1 MIDLARQLPL
11 LITRCANMLTY
22 SFFDG
27 KQGDISRN
35 VNISVRCI
43 FLFFRTQFVSWFQRF
58 LLVSWK
64 ISTVKRMIF
73 FCNVTEKLSRYKN
86 IYSKTHDFK
95 TLAVLF
101 WLISNFM
108 LFFILW
114 YEKISYMYIQ
124 SFYIVIKNVKHF
136 ISAYNVHVFITSA
149 NTFLELRDSKNR
161 KKKSWTF
168 HMVRK
173 RIWTLFNKFSKY

>member
-86 IYSKTHDFK
+86 IYFKTHDFK

-108 LFFILW
+108 LFCILW
-114 YEKISYMYIQ
+114 YEKKYHTCIYNRSKLSLKIS
-124 SFYIVIKNVKHF
+124 N
-136 ISAYNVHVFITSA
+136 ISIMPKIFMCLLPALARF
-149 NTFLELRDSKNR
+149 
-161 KKKSWTF
+161 
-168 HMVRK
+168 
-173 RIWTLFNKFSKY
+173 

>member
-43 FLFFRTQFVSWFQRF
+43 FLFFRTQFVSWFKRF

-73 FCNVTEKLSRYKN
+73 FCNVTEKLSRYKKY
-86 IYSKTHDFK
+86 ILKHK

-108 LFFILW
+108 LFCILW
-114 YEKISYMYIQ
+114 YKKKYHTCIYNRSKLSLKIS
-124 SFYIVIKNVKHF
+124 N
-136 ISAYNVHVFITSA
+136 ISIMHKIFTCLLPALARF
-149 NTFLELRDSKNR
+149 
-161 KKKSWTF
+161 
-168 HMVRK
+168 
-173 RIWTLFNKFSKY
+173 

>member
-1 MIDLARQLPL
+1 MIDLAWQLPL

-35 VNISVRCI
+35 VNISVRGI

-86 IYSKTHDFK
+86 IYFKTHDFK

-108 LFFILW
+108 LFCILW
-114 YEKISYMYIQ
+114 YEKKYHTCIYNRSKLSLKISNISIMPKIFMCLLPALAR
-124 SFYIVIKNVKHF
+124 FYNSMI
-136 ISAYNVHVFITSA
+136 
-149 NTFLELRDSKNR
+149 
-161 KKKSWTF
+161 
-168 HMVRK
+168 
-173 RIWTLFNKFSKY
+173 

>member
-1 MIDLARQLPL
+1 MTTHNIMKCFNPNSYQSFQVIVIYIYISHPLEINSNSCLKRMQHIHIFMKNFKYNWMIDLARQLPL

-43 FLFFRTQFVSWFQRF
+43 FVFFRTQFVSWFQRF

-73 FCNVTEKLSRYKN
+73 FVTSLKSCLGIK
-86 IYSKTHDFK
+86 IYILKHMTSK
-95 TLAVLF
+95 
-101 WLISNFM
+101 
-108 LFFILW
+108 
-114 YEKISYMYIQ
+114 
-124 SFYIVIKNVKHF
+124 
-136 ISAYNVHVFITSA
+136 
-149 NTFLELRDSKNR
+149 R
-161 KKKSWTF
+161 
-168 HMVRK
+168 
-173 RIWTLFNKFSKY
+173 